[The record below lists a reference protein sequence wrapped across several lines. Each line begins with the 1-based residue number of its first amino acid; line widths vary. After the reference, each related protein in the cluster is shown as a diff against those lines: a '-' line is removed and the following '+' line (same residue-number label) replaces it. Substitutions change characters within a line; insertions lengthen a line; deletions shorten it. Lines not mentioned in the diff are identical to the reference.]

1 MTPHFMIL
9 YDNASSLPLGYS
21 TPCSPAYLGEPDQ
34 VAGGCQIYRIG
45 DVRVV
50 VTLDPIVEET
60 CK

>member
-1 MTPHFMIL
+1 MTL